1 MCMRQAGVRFSPR
14 FEVRCTEQYNYFLG
28 VLDADTFTGG

>member
-14 FEVRCTEQYNYFLG
+14 TEQYNYFLG
-28 VLDADTFTGG
+28 VINADTFTGG